1 MSLATT
7 LLVVIWCS
15 ATAYTLLA
23 GADFGAGIW
32 DLLAGRGDDGRRR
45 RDLMEHVI
53 GPVWEANHVWLI
65 FVLVLLWTCFPPVF
79 SAIASTLWLPLM
91 LVALGVIGRG
101 SAFAFRKVARHRASA
116 HRVLGLTFALSSLVT
131 PFFLGAM
138 AGAIASDRVP
148 RGIAAGA
155 VLGSWTNPSSLLT
168 GALAVSACAFLAA
181 VYLTG
186 DARRSGH
193 NVDVGWFRQRALAS
207 GVLTGAL
214 SLAGLLVT
222 RTDAPTLYHGLTHR
236 ALPLVVASAG
246 AGVAALV
253 LVGAR
258 RYLAARAAAGL
269 AVAAIVWGWGIARY
283 PQLLPG
289 LPLSQAQALPATL
302 HATAIAVAVGL
313 ALLAPSLALLLALF
327 QGERTGRLDDRL

>member
-1 MSLATT
+1 MSAATL

-15 ATAYTLLA
+15 VTAYALLA

-32 DLLAGRGDDGRRR
+32 DLLAGSGPDARRR
-45 RDLMEHVI
+45 RALMEHVI

-79 SAIASTLWLPLM
+79 SAVASTLWVPLM

-101 SAFAFRKVARHRASA
+101 AAFAFRKAVANRAFG
-116 HRVLGLTFALSSLVT
+116 VTFAVSSLVT

-148 RGIAAGA
+148 PGIAAGA
-155 VLGSWTNPSSLLT
+155 VLGSWLNPSSLLT

-186 DARRSGH
+186 DAHRAALHTGEPSKPATDDH
-193 NVDVGWFRQRALAS
+193 PDVGWFRRRALAS

-222 RTDAPTLYHGLTHR
+222 RADAPALYHGLTHR
-236 ALPLVVASAG
+236 AWLLVVASAA
-246 AGVAALV
+246 AGLAALV
-253 LVGAR
+253 LVAAR

-289 LPLSQAQALPATL
+289 MPVDQAHALPATL
-302 HATAIAVAVGL
+302 HATAIAVAAGL
-313 ALLAPSLALLLALF
+313 VLLVPSLALLLALF
-327 QGERTGRLDDRL
+327 QRDRA

>member
-1 MSLATT
+1 MSLATG

-32 DLLAGRGDDGRRR
+32 DLLAGAGPDGRRR
-45 RDLMEHVI
+45 RVLMEHVI

-79 SAIASTLWLPLM
+79 SAVASTLWLPLM

-101 SAFAFRKVARHRASA
+101 AAFAFRKAVATPRQRRAFG
-116 HRVLGLTFALSSLVT
+116 VTFAVSSLMT

-148 RGIAAGA
+148 PGIAAGA
-155 VLGSWTNPSSLLT
+155 VVSSWLNPSSLLT
-168 GALAVSACAFLAA
+168 GALAASACAFLAA

-186 DARRSGH
+186 DAVRSP
-193 NVDVGWFRQRALAS
+193 DADLTEWFRRRALAS
-207 GVLTGAL
+207 GAITGAL
-214 SLAGLLVT
+214 SLAGVLVA
-222 RTDAPTLYHGLTHR
+222 RADAPSLYHGLTHR
-236 ALPLVVASAG
+236 AVPLLVGSAA
-246 AGVAALV
+246 AGCAALG
-253 LVGAR
+253 LVAAR
-258 RYLAARAAAGL
+258 RYLVARAAAGL

-289 LPLSQAQALPATL
+289 LPVSQAQALPATL

-313 ALLAPSLALLLALF
+313 VLLVPSLLLLLTLF
-327 QGERTGRLDDRL
+327 QREQR

>member
-1 MSLATT
+1 MSLATA

-101 SAFAFRKVARHRASA
+101 AAFAFRKVAGHQAFG
-116 HRVLGLTFALSSLVT
+116 VTFALSSLAT

-155 VLGSWTNPSSLLT
+155 VLGSWINPSSLLT

-181 VYLTG
+181 VYLAG
-186 DARRSGH
+186 DARRADH
-193 NVDVGWFRQRALAS
+193 DVDWFRRRALTS

-222 RTDAPTLYHGLTHR
+222 RTDAPALYHGLTHR
-236 ALPLVVASAG
+236 ALPLVIVSAA
-246 AGVAALV
+246 AGMAALA

-313 ALLAPSLALLLALF
+313 ALLLPSLALLLALF
-327 QGERTGRLDDRL
+327 QGERTGRLDDRG

>member
-1 MSLATT
+1 MSLAAW

-32 DLLAGRGDDGRRR
+32 DLLAGRGSDGRRR
-45 RDLMEHVI
+45 RQLMEHVI

-79 SAIASTLWLPLM
+79 SAVASTLWVPLM
-91 LVALGVIGRG
+91 LVAFGVIGRG
-101 SAFAFRKVARHRASA
+101 AAFAFRKVSGHHAFD
-116 HRVLGLTFALSSLVT
+116 VTFAVSSLVT

-148 RGIAAGA
+148 PGIAAGA
-155 VLGSWTNPSSLLT
+155 VLGSWLNPSSLLT

-181 VYLTG
+181 VYLVG
-186 DARRSGH
+186 DASRAAQ
-193 NVDVGWFRQRALAS
+193 DTEWFRRRALAG
-207 GVLTGAL
+207 GVVTGAL

-222 RTDAPTLYHGLTHR
+222 RSDAPALYHGLTHR
-236 ALPLVVASAG
+236 ALPLVVASAA
-246 AGVAALV
+246 AGIAALV

-258 RYLAARAAAGL
+258 RYLAARGAAGL

-289 LPLSQAQALPATL
+289 LPLSHAQALPATL
-302 HATAIAVAVGL
+302 RATAVAVAVGL
-313 ALLAPSLALLLALF
+313 ALLGPSLVLLLALF
-327 QGERTGRLDDRL
+327 QGGDRR

>member
-1 MSLATT
+1 MSLATG

-32 DLLAGRGDDGRRR
+32 DLLAGAGPDGRRR
-45 RDLMEHVI
+45 RTLMEHVI

-79 SAIASTLWLPLM
+79 SAVASTLWLPLM

-101 SAFAFRKVARHRASA
+101 AAFAFRKAVATPRQRRAFG
-116 HRVLGLTFALSSLVT
+116 VTFAVSSLMT

-148 RGIAAGA
+148 PGIAAGA
-155 VLGSWTNPSSLLT
+155 VVRSWLNPSSLLT
-168 GALAVSACAFLAA
+168 GALAASACAFLAA

-186 DARRSGH
+186 DAVRSP
-193 NVDVGWFRQRALAS
+193 DADLTEWFRRRALAS
-207 GVLTGAL
+207 GAITGAL
-214 SLAGLLVT
+214 SLAGVLVA
-222 RTDAPTLYHGLTHR
+222 RADAPSLYHGLTHR
-236 ALPLVVASAG
+236 AAPLVVTSAA
-246 AGVAALV
+246 AGCAALG
-253 LVGAR
+253 LVVVR
-258 RYLAARAAAGL
+258 RYLVARAAAGL

-289 LPLSQAQALPATL
+289 LPVSQAQALPATL
-302 HATAIAVAVGL
+302 HATAVAVAVGL
-313 ALLAPSLALLLALF
+313 ALLVPSLLLLLTLF
-327 QGERTGRLDDRL
+327 QREQR

>member
-1 MSLATT
+1 MSIATL
-7 LLVVIWCS
+7 LLVVVWCS
-15 ATAYTLLA
+15 VTAYALLA

-32 DLLAGRGDDGRRR
+32 DLLAGSGPDGRRR
-45 RDLMEHVI
+45 RALMEHVI

-79 SAIASTLWLPLM
+79 SAVASTLWVPLM

-101 SAFAFRKVARHRASA
+101 AAFAFRKAVANRAFG
-116 HRVLGLTFALSSLVT
+116 VTFAVSSLVT

-148 RGIAAGA
+148 PGIAAGA
-155 VLGSWTNPSSLLT
+155 VMGSWLNPSSLLT

-186 DARRSGH
+186 DAHRAGS
-193 NVDVGWFRQRALAS
+193 DTEWFRRRALAS

-214 SLAGLLVT
+214 SLAGLLVAQA
-222 RTDAPTLYHGLTHR
+222 DAPALYHGLTHR
-236 ALPLVVASAG
+236 AWPLVAASAAAGLG
-246 AGVAALV
+246 ALALV
-253 LVGAR
+253 AAR

-289 LPLSQAQALPATL
+289 LPVDQAHALPATL
-302 HATAIAVAVGL
+302 HATAIAVAAGL
-313 ALLAPSLALLLALF
+313 VLLVPSLALLLALF
-327 QGERTGRLDDRL
+327 QRDRA

>member
-15 ATAYTLLA
+15 TTAYTLLA

-32 DLLAGRGDDGRRR
+32 DLLAGRGEPGRRR

-79 SAIASTLWLPLM
+79 SAVASTLWVPLM

-101 SAFAFRKVARHRASA
+101 AAFAFRKAVVRGPAGAQRAFG
-116 HRVLGLTFALSSLVT
+116 VTFALSSLVT

-148 RGIAAGA
+148 RGIARGE
-155 VLGSWTNPSSLLT
+155 VLGSWLTPSSLLT

-186 DARRSGH
+186 DSRDQPAEAE
-193 NVDVGWFRQRALAS
+193 WFRQRALAG

-222 RTDAPTLYHGLTHR
+222 RADAPGLYHGLTHR
-236 ALPLVVASAG
+236 ALPLVLVSAA
-246 AGVAALV
+246 AGLSALG

-258 RYLAARAAAGL
+258 RYLAARVAAGL

-302 HATAIAVAVGL
+302 RATAVAVAVGL
-313 ALLAPSLALLLALF
+313 ALLGPALVLLLALF
-327 QGERTGRLDDRL
+327 RRDQA

>member
-1 MSLATT
+1 MSIATA

-32 DLLAGRGDDGRRR
+32 DLLAGRGADGRRR
-45 RDLMEHVI
+45 RELMEHVI

-101 SAFAFRKVARHRASA
+101 AAFAFRKGVAHGVAHRAFG
-116 HRVLGLTFALSSLVT
+116 VTFALSSLVT

-155 VLGSWTNPSSLLT
+155 VLGSWINPSSLLT

-181 VYLTG
+181 VYLAG
-186 DARRSGH
+186 DARR
-193 NVDVGWFRQRALAS
+193 VDHDVDWFRRRALAS

-222 RTDAPTLYHGLTHR
+222 RTDAPALYHGLTHR
-236 ALPLVVASAG
+236 ALPLVIVSAV
-246 AGVAALV
+246 AGVAALA
-253 LVGAR
+253 LVGSR

-269 AVAAIVWGWGIARY
+269 AVAAIVWGWGLARY

-327 QGERTGRLDDRL
+327 QGDRTGRLDDRA